1 MKEKVSQQHIEF
13 RRKQE
18 LDHSFLIKNSDD
30 LMASLIV
37 VELNTTE
44 LCNRTCSFCPRVDPE
59 IYPNQKLHMSLVTA
73 EKIARDLAS
82 FSYKGRVSFSGFG
95 EPLLNKSIL
104 EIISIFR
111 RFLPNNTLET
121 NTNGDSLT
129 PQKIKNLFLAGL
141 SSLYIN
147 LYDGE
152 FQREKFNKMMKEA
165 NIDPS
170 LYRLRDHWIGEEFNF
185 GLDLNNRSGMVDLKV
200 EGSLK
205 PEELRGSQCYIP
217 FFRMMI
223 DWDGSVI
230 FCSNDWG
237 RVKLIGNVHK
247 SHVKDIW
254 LSKEI
259 QTIRNRL
266 AKGDRDFSPCKSCS
280 VIGTLHGKTSF
291 DLLNNSNQK

>member
-1 MKEKVSQQHIEF
+1 MKEKVSEQHIEF

-18 LDHSFLIKNSDD
+18 LEHSFLVKNSDD

-73 EKIARDLAS
+73 EKIARDLS
-82 FSYKGRVSFSGFG
+82 DFSYKGRVSFSGFG

-104 EIISIFR
+104 EIITIFR

-129 PQKIKNLFLAGL
+129 PQKIKNLFSAGL
-141 SSLYIN
+141 SNLYIN

-152 FQREKFNKMMKEA
+152 FQREKFNVMMKEA
-165 NIDPS
+165 NIDSS
-170 LYRLRDHWIGEEFNF
+170 LYRLRDHWIGEALNF

-259 QTIRNRL
+259 QTIRDRL

-291 DLLNNSNQK
+291 DLLNNANQK